1 MHDSLAT
8 PLTSQNETDIALD
21 MLLSRASVS
30 PAAMT
35 EPGPEGHDLNDIL
48 DAAMRAP
55 DHGRLRPWRFLT
67 ISGDARYALGDV
79 FVSALRKRDP
89 DAADVLIE
97 RERTRA
103 LRAPLVIAAGA
114 HIDPDNAI
122 PEIEQVLSAGAAVM
136 NILNAAHA
144 LGFSA
149 MWVTGKN
156 SYDPVVN
163 EALGFQK
170 PDRLIGFVYLGTP
183 KEPAKPVQRPLRD
196 DFVRDWSMT
205 PHHT

>member
-1 MHDSLAT
+1 MQDGLAT
-8 PLTSQNETDIALD
+8 PLASQNETDIALD

-35 EPGPEGHDLNDIL
+35 EPAPEGLDLNDIL

-67 ISGDARYALGDV
+67 ISGDARHRLGEV
-79 FVSALRKRDP
+79 FVAALRKREP
-89 DAADVLIE
+89 DAADVLLE
-97 RERTRA
+97 RERTRP
-103 LRAPLVIAAGA
+103 LRAPLVIAAGV
-114 HIDPDNAI
+114 HVDPDNAI
-122 PEIEQVLSAGAAVM
+122 PEIEQVLSGGAAVM

-144 LGFSA
+144 LGFAA

-156 SYDPVVN
+156 TYDPVVN
-163 EALGFQK
+163 EALGFHA

-183 KEPAKPVQRPLRD
+183 NETAKAVQRPLRD
-196 DFVRDWSMT
+196 DFVRDWSA
-205 PHHT
+205 